1 MHPRPLL
8 KKTFS
13 KVEGCQHVITG
24 RSSRELRQQKNY
36 VRAES
41 SGTCLFRMHN
51 TGTIVLYHDLLG
63 TFASFRKLGG

>member
-1 MHPRPLL
+1 MLL
-8 KKTFS
+8 QVGLQGSYDS
-13 KVEGCQHVITG
+13 K
-24 RSSRELRQQKNY
+24 KNY